1 MAPQALLSGCWF
13 YTPLRISIGTKTVG
27 GFRLPTALLI
37 TLQFSLL
44 ILYLYWQC
52 NHTTSCI
59 HSYSIDI
66 GPLYLRYKR
75 KQYFLVL
82 GQPRHI
88 QKTQGGTTGNMM
100 KTLYPQLLLKLLPSQ
115 PEASWAMLMPR
126 CIRFWALCPATWQQD
141 LDVRYRWCVEPLR
154 VHMHHSNS
162 FPTLKGDD
170 FGKLHEPPF
179 FDAKFLAWL
188 WHPVFWC
195 FWMLLGELSWLPYQR
210 ISRVAHRVAMEL
222 NCLTLHLSIHSIEF
236 LFRSIQLLL
245 FFVAAHTPTS
255 FIQNCAQFFAAHAIF
270 EFSQSSATRS
280 GLCIWNIWSTVSLW
294 NIWQKSMFITRI
306 ENGPFRMYSVSSLSL
321 SQPEAVNVFWS
332 EPHRDPQ
339 RRSELLGILKK
350 LLSVQNSHWTSAN
363 FFVLLCFASNCANC
377 LFSVVKKS
385 SQIVSNLYTRN
396 VSSMISLTWGSWP
409 SWNQKILSSSLCE
422 LLLRLLRCHSRAG
435 CSRAHTLPNLWL
447 WMLHQVFK
455 L

>member
-100 KTLYPQLLLKLLPSQ
+100 KTLYPRLLLKLLPSQ

-245 FFVAAHTPTS
+245 FLLQHTLRLPSFKTVPSFLPPT
-255 FIQNCAQFFAAHAIF
+255 
-270 EFSQSSATRS
+270 
-280 GLCIWNIWSTVSLW
+280 
-294 NIWQKSMFITRI
+294 
-306 ENGPFRMYSVSSLSL
+306 
-321 SQPEAVNVFWS
+321 
-332 EPHRDPQ
+332 
-339 RRSELLGILKK
+339 
-350 LLSVQNSHWTSAN
+350 
-363 FFVLLCFASNCANC
+363 
-377 LFSVVKKS
+377 
-385 SQIVSNLYTRN
+385 
-396 VSSMISLTWGSWP
+396 
-409 SWNQKILSSSLCE
+409 LSSSFHRALPPGLVCAFGIFGAQFRFGIYGKKVCSSHE
-422 LLLRLLRCHSRAG
+422 SRMAPSE
-435 CSRAHTLPNLWL
+435 CTVF
-447 WMLHQVFK
+447 QV
-455 L
+455 